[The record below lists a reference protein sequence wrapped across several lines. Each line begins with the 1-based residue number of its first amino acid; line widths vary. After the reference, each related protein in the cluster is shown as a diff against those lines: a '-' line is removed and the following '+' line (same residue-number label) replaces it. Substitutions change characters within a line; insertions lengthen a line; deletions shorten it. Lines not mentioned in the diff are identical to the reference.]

1 MYIYLFVVRLNSDTG
16 WSKIND
22 DAGVKKIRGKNYGL
36 GTFLLINLKPAT
48 PIFFDGIFLE
58 RVGDS
63 DKQTPK
69 LCSGKLVLNA
79 SP

>member
-1 MYIYLFVVRLNSDTG
+1 MCKT
-16 WSKIND
+16 KQ

-36 GTFLLINLKPAT
+36 GTFLLINVKPAT
-48 PIFFDGIFLE
+48 PNFVDVVFFKRAD
-58 RVGDS
+58 DS

-69 LCSGKLVLNA
+69 FCSGKLVLNA